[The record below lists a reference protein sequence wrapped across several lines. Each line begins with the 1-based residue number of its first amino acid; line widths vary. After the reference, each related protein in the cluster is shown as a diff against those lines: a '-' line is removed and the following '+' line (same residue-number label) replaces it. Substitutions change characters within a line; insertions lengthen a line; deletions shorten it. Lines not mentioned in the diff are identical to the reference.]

1 MLPFKVIYT
10 PYIPPEPE
18 PTSSDTSIRKLPEE
32 LEEEIKKQEEELDKL
47 IFINVKYVQCGNTVT
62 MGPTRDFFRWPS
74 HVIFLELPVVC
85 RWDEENS
92 RWTSDDVYDV
102 KHNEDK
108 CMVSFRTG
116 VFGIY
121 GLATCRYS
129 NLPFQAYDI
138 KPEAEYAFFLH
149 LCVEVGLHS
158 LL

>member
-1 MLPFKVIYT
+1 MLDVFLMVILLKYHFWF
-10 PYIPPEPE
+10 P
-18 PTSSDTSIRKLPEE
+18 
-32 LEEEIKKQEEELDKL
+32 L
-47 IFINVKYVQCGNTVT
+47 IQHLTFINGHPVSGGNETYAI
-62 MGPTRDFFRWPS
+62 DLRWPS

-85 RWDEENS
+85 RWDEENT

-138 KPEAEYAFFLH
+138 KPEAEYVFFLSVKLVIH
-149 LCVEVGLHS
+149 NLF
-158 LL
+158 